1 MMTTM
6 SDISVRPKRKPSL
19 VLFDMDGVLFDTM
32 PYHADSWYAT
42 AQTYGL
48 DATRDEFYL
57 YEGQKGSDT
66 IKHLYKR
73 QFGKD
78 ASEEFVSEVYNHK
91 TTLFREQTEIT
102 LIPDI
107 EPLIRHFKNE
117 GIRIGVVTGS
127 SKSNALSRIG
137 SYLADHIDL
146 NNVITADDCILGKPD
161 AEPYRRGM
169 ALFDASPEDTLVIE
183 NAPYG
188 VEAASKSEAFVVA
201 VMTGPVPEKIL
212 YDNGAH
218 VVLPDMA
225 SVMNWWTT
233 NYNSK

>member
-6 SDISVRPKRKPSL
+6 SDTSALPKRKPSL

-42 AQTYGL
+42 AKNYGL
-48 DATRDEFYL
+48 KATREEFYL

-73 QFGKD
+73 QFGKE

-102 LIPDI
+102 LIPGI

-117 GIRIGVVTGS
+117 GVRIGVVTGS

-137 SYLADHIDL
+137 SYLAEHIDL
-146 NNVITADDCILGKPD
+146 NNVVTADDCILGKPD

-169 ALFDASPEDTLVIE
+169 ALFGADPEDTLVIE

-188 VEAASKSEAFVVA
+188 VEAASKSKAFVIA
-201 VMTGPVPEKIL
+201 VMTGPVPEKTL
-212 YDNGAH
+212 YDNGAD

-225 SVMNWWTT
+225 SVMNWWAI
-233 NYNSK
+233 NYNGR

>member
-1 MMTTM
+1 MKTTM
-6 SDISVRPKRKPSL
+6 SDISIRPERKPSL

-32 PYHADSWYAT
+32 PYHADSWYTT
-42 AQTYGL
+42 AKTYGL

-73 QFGKD
+73 QFGKE
-78 ASEEFVSEVYNHK
+78 ASEDFVTEVYNHK
-91 TTLFREQTEIT
+91 TSLFREQTEIT
-102 LIPDI
+102 LIPGI
-107 EPLIRHFKNE
+107 VPLIRHFKNE
-117 GIRIGVVTGS
+117 GIRVGVVTGS
-127 SKSNALSRIG
+127 SRANAVSRIG

-146 NNVITADDCILGKPD
+146 NNIITADDCVLGKPD

-169 ALFDASPEDTLVIE
+169 ALFDAAPEDTLVIE

-188 VEAASKSEAFVVA
+188 VEAASKSNAFVVA

-212 YDNGAH
+212 YANGAD
-218 VVLPDMA
+218 VVFPDMT
-225 SVMNWWTT
+225 SVMNWWTSH
-233 NYNSK
+233 YDSK